1 MLKALIAHPLTR
13 NLNLDNPQTTTLR
26 RRIIREKRFLKNIY
40 LEWYRMI
47 VSASPPAYERV
58 LELGSGGGFLSEILP

>member
-1 MLKALIAHPLTR
+1 MLKALIAHPLTP

-26 RRIIREKRFLKNIY
+26 SRIIREKRFLKNIY

-47 VSASPPAYERV
+47 VSALQPAYERV